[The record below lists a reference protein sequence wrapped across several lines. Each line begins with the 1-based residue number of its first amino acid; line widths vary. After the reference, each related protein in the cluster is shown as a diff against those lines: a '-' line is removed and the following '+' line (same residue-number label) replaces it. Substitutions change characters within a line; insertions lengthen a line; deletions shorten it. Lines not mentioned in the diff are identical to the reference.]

1 MLEWLFGMA
10 ELRTSVRHLETA
22 IIFHKIQFNFLIR
35 NTKINPV
42 KNHIHIDIR
51 LFSLHVDFVFCW
63 SYYDHFA
70 FILKIVCVWSFVFEF
85 ESYFQIFFQ
94 LTEWSISSKHRYIKW
109 KFCYRLSQKKCDL
122 SLNAHSTPWKWITDK
137 SRVSFGKF
145 RKFPVSWAWQLRSHL
160 YLYQ

>member
-85 ESYFQIFFQ
+85 ESYFFCQDPFDGW
-94 LTEWSISSKHRYIKW
+94 LISKWEKFNIESHRPVRTTFKTVSSSDCSMSPL
-109 KFCYRLSQKKCDL
+109 FEARL
-122 SLNAHSTPWKWITDK
+122 P
-137 SRVSFGKF
+137 SFHYK
-145 RKFPVSWAWQLRSHL
+145 PM
-160 YLYQ
+160 